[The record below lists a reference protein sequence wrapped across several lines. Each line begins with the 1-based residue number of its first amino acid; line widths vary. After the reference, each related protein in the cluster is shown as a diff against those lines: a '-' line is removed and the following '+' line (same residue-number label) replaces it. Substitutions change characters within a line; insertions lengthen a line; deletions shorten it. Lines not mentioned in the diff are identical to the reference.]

1 MQENTMSLA
10 NRALWTIDRNL
21 TGELSLGS
29 VAENCGVSRYHLAH
43 AFGETTGMSVMEY
56 VRERRLSEA
65 AANLANGKSNI
76 LDLALE
82 YGYASHEAFSRAFR
96 SQFGL
101 TPEEVRRNATTD
113 GLPVVKPVKV
123 GESARTAIA
132 ASRIVPLGAM
142 KFVGLCEHVP
152 FTQLQ
157 NIASQWQRFMPHY
170 GDIADKAH
178 PIPAGVSANLDEE
191 GNFDYICAVE
201 VKRFG
206 SVPKGLIELTVPAR
220 TYAVFAHDGHISEI
234 GRTFHAIW
242 NDWVPDGG
250 RAIADSASIERHRET
265 FDTRTGMGG
274 VDIYI
279 PVK

>member
-1 MQENTMSLA
+1 MSLA

-21 TGELSLGS
+21 TGDLTLAK

-56 VRERRLSEA
+56 VRSRRLSEA
-65 AANLANGKSNI
+65 ANNLAKGASNI
-76 LDLALE
+76 LDLALD

-96 SQFGL
+96 TQFGM
-101 TPEEVRRNATTD
+101 TPEEVRKKATTE
-113 GLPVVKPVKV
+113 GLPVVTPVRAEE
-123 GESARTAIA
+123 GARPAIA
-132 ASRIVPLGAM
+132 PVRSERLGEM

-152 FTQLQ
+152 FSQLQ

-170 GDIADKAH
+170 GEIENKAH
-178 PIPAGVSANLDEE
+178 PIPAGVSTNLDEE

-206 SVPKGLIELTVPAR
+206 ALPKGLMQITLPPQTYTVFR
-220 TYAVFAHDGHISEI
+220 HDGHISEI
-234 GRTFHAIW
+234 GQTYHAIW

-250 RAIADSASIERHRET
+250 RKIADAASIERHMET
-265 FDTRTGMGG
+265 FDTRTGYGG
-274 VDIYI
+274 VEIYI
-279 PVK
+279 PMMA